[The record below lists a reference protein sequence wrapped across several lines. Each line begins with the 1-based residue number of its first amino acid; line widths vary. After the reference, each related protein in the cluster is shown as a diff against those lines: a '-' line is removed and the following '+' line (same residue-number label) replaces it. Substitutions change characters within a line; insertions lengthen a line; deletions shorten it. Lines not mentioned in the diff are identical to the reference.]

1 MSLVVTSSNPND
13 DQIVT
18 GGLNLPYSYT
28 NNLNDPLKIP
38 VDSQIAVQSVK
49 INKNGLFQLSL
60 SNSVFGFY
68 FGEELDQTQTF
79 NDSNSIVMS
88 HNCFGPNGETK
99 LTGLPED
106 IALFAQNGGNRCLFH
121 PNLLENA
128 SSTINPG
135 LKCVVERNASDVDF
149 EGFKFTV
156 TNPTESQNINQIGNM
171 VEAKWRSATAVGEN
185 AATYDPSDGELV
197 NLGTD
202 PDVYIYEDLPLSQCN
217 GSFEVSG
224 FTKENASYRFGLSR
238 CSRALDIDGDPALDA
253 IQYPPYFD
261 DSTAAN
267 HSPQLATFYDY
278 LVEIENNASGTISV
292 FHCIADGNPGDPTP
306 FKLIPFDYTVNAS
319 GTGTGGVFNAKED
332 DIDKISFN
340 VQNEKVKI
348 TLEAGDGT
356 KYVLCNG
363 NQPDG
368 ARNLKPIN
376 MNTRFLYPKI
386 ELPIDN
392 GNDENS
398 VNVETYQ
405 GVEIKDFVFGD
416 QTLLASGQVVESFHD
431 FYAYMVNNG
440 RWRSLKAID
449 VERKKSTDFTSQK
462 GLSSNRIDNKAIM
475 FFAPDSVF
483 KFFTENCNSR
493 RLFGFTERP
502 KALPTNTYVT
512 GNNIEFI
519 SDEQPVLKNTES
531 YFIRLKNM
539 TFESTNF
546 AIGQK
551 SKILYHLPS
560 FSNNG
565 ESTGSLYFEPT
576 SIPVYMDLNN
586 TSELFMNSIE
596 VDIVKTDES
605 LATLLAG
612 RTTVVFHIRP
622 KPK

>member
-1 MSLVVTSSNPND
+1 MSLIVTSSNPSD
-13 DQIVT
+13 DQTVT

-88 HNCFGPNGETK
+88 HECFGPNGETK

-128 SSTINPG
+128 SSAINPG
-135 LKCVVERNASDVDF
+135 LKCVVDRNASDLGF

-156 TNPTESQNINQIGNM
+156 TNPTESQNINQVSNM
-171 VEAKWRSATAVGEN
+171 VQNKWDSATAVGEFDK
-185 AATYDPSDGELV
+185 TWDSGTGELTNAGV
-197 NLGTD
+197 L

-217 GSFEVSG
+217 GSFTVSG
-224 FTKENASYRFGLSR
+224 FTKESQAYRFGLSR
-238 CSRALDIDGDPALDA
+238 CSRAFDIDGDPALDP
-253 IQYPPYFD
+253 IQFPPYFD
-261 DSTAAN
+261 DATAAN
-267 HSPQLATFYDY
+267 SDAQLSTFYDY
-278 LVEIENNASGTISV
+278 LVEIEDNASGTIRV
-292 FHCIADGNPGDPTP
+292 FHCIADGNPGDPKP
-306 FKLIPFDYTVNAS
+306 FKLKEFDYTPNAS
-319 GTGTGGVFNAKED
+319 GTGTGGLFNAMD
-332 DIDKISFN
+332 DQIDKISFN
-340 VQNEKVKI
+340 IQNEKVKI
-348 TLEAGDGT
+348 TLENKLGT

-386 ELPIDN
+386 QIPIDN
-392 GNDENS
+392 GDDDNIIT
-398 VNVETYQ
+398 VEEYH
-405 GVEIKDFVFGD
+405 GVDIKDFVFGD
-416 QTLLASGQVVESFHD
+416 QTKLASGQVVESFHD

-440 RWRSLKAID
+440 RWQSLKAID
-449 VERKKSTDFTSQK
+449 VARKKSTDFTSQK
-462 GLSSNRIDNKAIM
+462 GLASNRIDNKAIM

-493 RLFGFTERP
+493 RLFGFTQRP

-512 GNNIEFI
+512 GNTIEFI
-519 SDEQPVLKNTES
+519 SDEQPELKNTES

-612 RTTVVFHIRP
+612 RTTVIFHIRP
-622 KPK
+622 RPK